1 MKRTELLQEIRRMR
15 FEELYGGWQKG
26 RLSQEEAA
34 QILGV
39 CNRTFRRQIC
49 RYEENGLEGLNDRRL
64 TQASH
69 RRAPV
74 DEEYQCAHLPW
85 PLLKPARKLPM
96 SKTILLKLTSSLDCL
111 FYSSF
116 IRSRIAYSDRHQ
128 LLDI

>member
-15 FEELYGGWQKG
+15 FEELYGGWRKG

-49 RYEENGLEGLNDRRL
+49 RYEENGLEGLNDKRL

-74 DEEYQCAHLPW
+74 DEVIALGERY
-85 PLLKPARKLPM
+85 RKSYRGWNVKHFLFLVYTGWW
-96 SKTILLKLTSSLDCL
+96 KAELYLGQEHTSAT
-111 FYSSF
+111 
-116 IRSRIAYSDRHQ
+116 RIGF
-128 LLDI
+128 